1 MAIRANNAE
10 PSHKPGTVWSERPKY
25 EPGELIFK
33 LRQDQATRPSGTRGL
48 SPARRNPDPR
58 PGDLSDVLSFLQR
71 NAGLELQSVT
81 PLFQRSR
88 ARSGL
93 RPARRSP
100 SGPAGLVDPDSAVT
114 PRLAGIFH
122 ARLDERALTPALI
135 RKLNKDPR
143 FEYVERI
150 PTVWFDGAAAAQSS
164 TVDPTSN
171 VQWGLRAIRWFQANR
186 MDASEVGVAV
196 LDSGLDQHHPDFR
209 GTSLAYEHFHSSPDD
224 HDGHGTHVAG
234 VVAADVNTRAGATG
248 IVQCPIFAFKIMRD
262 HPSIGGGEFTI
273 VLEAIQR
280 CLEIPM
286 IRVVNMSFST
296 GEKSQAF
303 RDAVESLAAANKV
316 VVAAAGNHFTEG
328 NPTVYPAAYPTVI
341 AVGAV
346 DAAGARGAFSCTGPH
361 VALVAPG
368 VGVVSTVPRKPHFR
382 TTQTHYAALN
392 GTSMAAPHVS
402 AAVALLLAKHADL
415 TPEQVR
421 DRLVKSARRLPGM
434 PKTGRTDELGYGL
447 LDLERLLQ

>member
-1 MAIRANNAE
+1 
-10 PSHKPGTVWSERPKY
+10 
-25 EPGELIFK
+25 
-33 LRQDQATRPSGTRGL
+33 
-48 SPARRNPDPR
+48 
-58 PGDLSDVLSFLQR
+58 
-71 NAGLELQSVT
+71 
-81 PLFQRSR
+81 
-88 ARSGL
+88 
-93 RPARRSP
+93 
-100 SGPAGLVDPDSAVT
+100 
-114 PRLAGIFH
+114 
-122 ARLDERALTPALI
+122 
-135 RKLNKDPR
+135 
-143 FEYVERI
+143 
-150 PTVWFDGAAAAQSS
+150 
-164 TVDPTSN
+164 
-171 VQWGLRAIRWFQANR
+171 
-186 MDASEVGVAV
+186 
-196 LDSGLDQHHPDFR
+196 
-209 GTSLAYEHFHSSPDD
+209 
-224 HDGHGTHVAG
+224 
-234 VVAADVNTRAGATG
+234 
-248 IVQCPIFAFKIMRD
+248 MRD

-273 VLEAIQR
+273 VLDAIQR

-402 AAVALLLAKHADL
+402 AAVTLLLAKHADL